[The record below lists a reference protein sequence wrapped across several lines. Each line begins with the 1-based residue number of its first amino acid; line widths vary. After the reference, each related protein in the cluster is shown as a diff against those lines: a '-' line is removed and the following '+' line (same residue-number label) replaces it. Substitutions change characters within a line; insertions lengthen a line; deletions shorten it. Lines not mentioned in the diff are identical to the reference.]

1 MLEIQNSDEQ
11 AERLR
16 TLIEGLPD
24 AIFFKDGEGR
34 WRIVNSA
41 GLRLFS
47 LNDSAWEGNTDQ
59 ELGEFHPE
67 FADYFDA
74 CQQHDEQAW
83 AKGSRYDTLEWVPD
97 PASGEAQTFEVT
109 KIPLFHADGSRR
121 GLVTVGRNVTA
132 RQKAEAA
139 ATRLQE
145 SLRRLGQIAALSHL
159 PMAAQFKQA
168 LALGAAHFDLE
179 IGIVSRIEGNTY
191 RIAAQVSPPG
201 ALEDGQEFPFGETY
215 CSITCREQRVVAIHH
230 MGISPYLGHPCYQA
244 FRLETYIGAPV
255 LVEGKVVGTIN
266 FSSPRVYDR
275 EFDAGDRE
283 FMALLAGWV
292 SSAIEREAIQQRL
305 REREEELRA
314 IIENEPQ
321 CVKLLGPRG
330 QLLQMNRAG
339 LAMLEV
345 DSFEEARD
353 AGLINFVRP
362 AYRESFSTLNRQV
375 FGGDQASL
383 EFEVVGR
390 RGTPR
395 WLETHA
401 APLFDEAGQV
411 TSLLAVTR
419 DITDRKL
426 SEDRLR
432 ESERRYRTL
441 FDNMLEG
448 VTQCRM
454 VYENGE
460 PVDFIYLSANPAFER
475 LTGLSGMVG
484 RRSAEVIPG
493 LLAGNP
499 ELLATYDRVTR
510 SGQPEQF
517 ETYIEALGYWLA
529 ISVYRSEP
537 GCFVAILQNISDR
550 KRAEATAYHLAYFD
564 GLTDLPN
571 RRMLEDRLNRGLVQ
585 ARRYSRALAVMFM
598 DLDHFKEVNDTLG
611 HHVGDE
617 LLKVVAGRLAT
628 CVRAG
633 DTVAR
638 SGGDEFIIVLSEI
651 TAPEDAAIVARKLI
665 ASISV
670 PVPVAG
676 MDLQVGASIGIA
688 VYPVAG
694 TDDAQ
699 ELMRKADQAMYEAKK
714 GGRNQYQIYS
724 ALTDPKALAEA
735 QTQARKPGNPG

>member
-47 LNDSAWEGNTDQ
+47 LNDSAWVGRTDQ

-255 LVEGKVVGTIN
+255 LVEGEVVGTIN

-375 FGGDQASL
+375 FGG
-383 EFEVVGR
+383 
-390 RGTPR
+390 
-395 WLETHA
+395 
-401 APLFDEAGQV
+401 
-411 TSLLAVTR
+411 
-419 DITDRKL
+419 
-426 SEDRLR
+426 
-432 ESERRYRTL
+432 
-441 FDNMLEG
+441 
-448 VTQCRM
+448 
-454 VYENGE
+454 
-460 PVDFIYLSANPAFER
+460 
-475 LTGLSGMVG
+475 
-484 RRSAEVIPG
+484 
-493 LLAGNP
+493 
-499 ELLATYDRVTR
+499 
-510 SGQPEQF
+510 
-517 ETYIEALGYWLA
+517 
-529 ISVYRSEP
+529 
-537 GCFVAILQNISDR
+537 
-550 KRAEATAYHLAYFD
+550 
-564 GLTDLPN
+564 
-571 RRMLEDRLNRGLVQ
+571 
-585 ARRYSRALAVMFM
+585 
-598 DLDHFKEVNDTLG
+598 
-611 HHVGDE
+611 
-617 LLKVVAGRLAT
+617 
-628 CVRAG
+628 
-633 DTVAR
+633 
-638 SGGDEFIIVLSEI
+638 
-651 TAPEDAAIVARKLI
+651 
-665 ASISV
+665 
-670 PVPVAG
+670 
-676 MDLQVGASIGIA
+676 
-688 VYPVAG
+688 
-694 TDDAQ
+694 
-699 ELMRKADQAMYEAKK
+699 
-714 GGRNQYQIYS
+714 
-724 ALTDPKALAEA
+724 
-735 QTQARKPGNPG
+735 